1 MPDGCDSDCLL
12 GIGELVEDSIR
23 ADPQGHDAM
32 LAMHPIGR
40 FGKPE
45 EIAAVVL
52 FLCSPGA
59 GFTTGI
65 AMPVDGG
72 WTAQ

>member
-1 MPDGCDSDCLL
+1 
-12 GIGELVEDSIR
+12 VNVR
-23 ADPQGHDAM
+23 
-32 LAMHPIGR
+32 HPIGR

-45 EIAAVVL
+45 EIASVVL

-72 WTAQ
+72 WTAQYVRTAFFFD

>member
-1 MPDGCDSDCLL
+1 
-12 GIGELVEDSIR
+12 
-23 ADPQGHDAM
+23 
-32 LAMHPIGR
+32 
-40 FGKPE
+40 
-45 EIAAVVL
+45 VL

>member
-1 MPDGCDSDCLL
+1 MKKGREGL
-12 GIGELVEDSIR
+12 
-23 ADPQGHDAM
+23 

-40 FGKPE
+40 FGKAE

>member
-1 MPDGCDSDCLL
+1 
-12 GIGELVEDSIR
+12 
-23 ADPQGHDAM
+23 M
-32 LAMHPIGR
+32 LAKHPIGR
-40 FGKPE
+40 FGQPG

-59 GFTTGI
+59 AFTTGI